1 MMGGSGSSYTNW
13 KSDKLAEAVRKDTEE
28 SGAEYQVALGGY
40 FNELLGAFN
49 GRDVE
54 LVHKRLDR
62 IKESLQ
68 NELESTFDQIFG
80 GSVAKH
86 TYVDGLRDVGSLLV
100 IN

>member
-1 MMGGSGSSYTNW
+1 MGGAWKPISQFW
-13 KSDKLAEAVRKDTEE
+13 KSDKWPKPCAKTTEG
-28 SGAEYQVALGGY
+28 SGAEYQVALAGY

-68 NELESTFDQIFG
+68 DELESTFDQIFG
-80 GSVAKH
+80 GLSQSTLMLTA
-86 TYVDGLRDVGSLLV
+86 
-100 IN
+100 